1 MTVESH
7 GAVVIE
13 PNTIKDIGNVAQHIL
28 ISKDGP
34 AKPATINSIGICAP
48 ANT

>member
-1 MTVESH
+1 MIVESQ

-13 PNTIKDIGNVAQHIL
+13 PNTIKDIGSVAQHIL
-28 ISKDGP
+28 ISKDCP